1 MQEFNFNVTG
11 AERKRLVSAIS
22 EVLNAPAKYL
32 GAPSFAYEV
41 GGYNISIDGVVTGEE
56 NQNLFAGLAEYGFT
70 PEQKLQEE
78 TSAQTEPETNRLV
91 IEYPLD
97 GFTLKAID
105 NLTKMVFAKEE
116 LIKKALGAEELP
128 IQIPDEQHIAFPWF
142 SIDSDG
148 DTVNAYAQFITALC
162 KTAKDKKR
170 VTSTA
175 PEVFENEKFAMR
187 VWLISLGMVGTEFS
201 TARKLMMKN
210 LNGNSGWRYGKPE
223 KIIPATEG
231 SEVQCDE

>member
-1 MQEFNFNVTG
+1 MLYEVIT
-11 AERKRLVSAIS
+11 VSAIS

-142 SIDSDG
+142 SIDSDR
-148 DTVNAYAQFITALC
+148 ITSYNVCYTKLLRL
-162 KTAKDKKR
+162 KNGLYNVLTDELMPHDPKILSTIRLGGSYNPEAKC
-170 VTSTA
+170 
-175 PEVFENEKFAMR
+175 
-187 VWLISLGMVGTEFS
+187 
-201 TARKLMMKN
+201 
-210 LNGNSGWRYGKPE
+210 
-223 KIIPATEG
+223 PAFLQYLKDVLP
-231 SEVQCDE
+231 SYNFV